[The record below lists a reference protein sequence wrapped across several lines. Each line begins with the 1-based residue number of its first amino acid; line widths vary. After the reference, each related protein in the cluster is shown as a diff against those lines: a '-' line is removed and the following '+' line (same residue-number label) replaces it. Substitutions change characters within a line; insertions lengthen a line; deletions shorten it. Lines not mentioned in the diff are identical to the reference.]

1 MARHTTNPLTRYKNW
16 HWGEEATTQVEW
28 PDPDYPDTLIEIG
41 RLTELHVKENP
52 EVKGRPQ
59 IIRIPEDHA
68 DSSHLA
74 FDADHP
80 AQRLYVLTPEAV
92 RRAAR
97 RTYYDADANMPLE
110 ALAQGVAEDV
120 GATAA
125 HASGYAS
132 NVNASPIGFLTHVVY
147 LTHKKGDGVSLYI
160 HELGENDKHAGKP
173 VRLPLLVVDAQ
184 GRFWIVG
191 GAYTCP
197 VPGIT
202 N

>member
-16 HWGEEATTQVEW
+16 HWGEEATRQIEW

-41 RLTELHVKENP
+41 RLTELHVKEDP
-52 EVKGRPQ
+52 DAKGRPQ
-59 IIRIPEDHA
+59 IIRIPEEHVDG
-68 DSSHLA
+68 SHLA
-74 FDADHP
+74 FDADHA
-80 AQRLYVLTPEAV
+80 AQRLYILTPEAV

-110 ALAQGVAEDV
+110 ALAQSVAANM
-120 GATAA
+120 GCTTP
-125 HASGYAS
+125 HASGYPNI
-132 NVNASPIGFLTHVVY
+132 NVSPVGYLTHVVY

-173 VRLPLLVVDAQ
+173 VRLPLLAVDAQ
-184 GRFWIVG
+184 GRFWVVA